1 MPHFGGVTAV
11 SWHYESVP
19 TDGGH
24 FRCHPSWK
32 ITIPEEIFTL
42 FQNKAAAYDWVNAIV
57 DGVHIHEFNNADTWT
72 SRI

>member
-1 MPHFGGVTAV
+1 MAGIFVAIPLEK
-11 SWHYESVP
+11 Y
-19 TDGGH
+19 
-24 FRCHPSWK
+24 
-32 ITIPEEIFTL
+32 TIPEEIFTL

>member
-11 SWHYESVP
+11 SWHYESVA
-19 TDGGH
+19 TDGRH
-24 FRCHPSWK
+24 FLCHPSWK
-32 ITIPEEIFTL
+32 IEIPEEIFTL
-42 FQNKAAAYDWVNAIV
+42 FQNKAAAYDWVNGIV